1 MPKDTIKSDKVGKIA
16 QEFAELLVL
25 IIDAIYLKEAKDN
38 PIKPNETKQNN
49 SKKIIVSQLAR
60 CRIPSLIILHSKF
73 KTTLKRRKV
82 WITPTPMVSPL

>member
-38 PIKPNETKQNN
+38 PIKPNETKQN
-49 SKKIIVSQLAR
+49 KKYL
-60 CRIPSLIILHSKF
+60 
-73 KTTLKRRKV
+73 
-82 WITPTPMVSPL
+82 

>member
-1 MPKDTIKSDKVGKIA
+1 LRATCNIFVYVR
-16 QEFAELLVL
+16 QF
-25 IIDAIYLKEAKDN
+25 
-38 PIKPNETKQNN
+38 

-82 WITPTPMVSPL
+82 WITQTQYENVKIKNQNDSSKCKNYWLNV